1 MPGQNRPL
9 EEAESFA
16 QLYARAH
23 LIVFRF
29 IYGLHGGPSQEVEDL
44 TTETFM
50 RAWKARKRFEGDQE
64 AALSWLLQIARNLVI
79 DTRRRKSVRG
89 EEQYLEELS
98 DYLQFAAPAPNPEEQ
113 SLKKEQFR
121 ILWEQIQALPP
132 EQREMIVLRYILGW
146 QVKRIAAHSG
156 LLENT
161 VSVTLRRILMR
172 LRRNW
177 PES

>member
-50 RAWKARKRFEGDQE
+50 RAWKARKRFEGDQDG
-64 AALSWLLQIARNLVI
+64 AISWLLQIARNLVI

-89 EEQYLEELS
+89 EDRYLEELN
-98 DYLQFAAPAPNPEEQ
+98 DYLRFPAPIPNPEEQ
-113 SLKKEQFR
+113 TLRKEQFR
-121 ILWEQIQALPP
+121 VLWEQIQALPE
-132 EQREMIVLRYILGW
+132 EQREMVVLRYILGW
-146 QVKRIAAHSG
+146 QVKRIAAHLG

-172 LRRNW
+172 LRRDW